1 MFYFVSLY
9 QDYRQDLIT
18 FLKQYS
24 GAQLRV
30 LELRNMDDPLEM
42 RYVNEECPNLE
53 RLRIMLCGIL
63 DANKG
68 AVPIGAAVTK
78 IAQEQLID
86 KKIKN
91 NK

>member
-1 MFYFVSLY
+1 
-9 QDYRQDLIT
+9 
-18 FLKQYS
+18 
-24 GAQLRV
+24 
-30 LELRNMDDPLEM
+30 
-42 RYVNEECPNLE
+42 
-53 RLRIMLCGIL
+53 MLCGIL

-68 AVPIGAAVTK
+68 AVPVGAAVTK